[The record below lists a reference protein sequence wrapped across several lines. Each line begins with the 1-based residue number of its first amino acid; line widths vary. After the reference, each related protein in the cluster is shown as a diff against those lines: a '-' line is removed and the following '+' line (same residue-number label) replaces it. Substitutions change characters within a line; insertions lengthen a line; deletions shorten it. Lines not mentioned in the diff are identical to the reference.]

1 MTLDAALIAGGK
13 SRRFGRDKAF
23 VDWAGE
29 PLWIVQL
36 RKLLEREDVE
46 RVWLSSNA
54 EQPFPDHIDG
64 VTRLDDVIPD
74 IGPMGALKTV
84 FEASD
89 ASHVLIIAVDMPRLE
104 VGSMVPGVTRI
115 GDRWEPLA
123 GIYPRGEMLELI
135 DARIETGDYALQSLL
150 DEAEA
155 KGIIAP
161 LPPEDPGDYAN
172 VNTAE
177 DLEAIQ
183 EGDVAGRTLLRR
195 YLKGVG
201 YGEAEFDHLAGE
213 EPLEVR
219 VNGQSVSVMMRTPGH
234 DEELAIGFLYT
245 EGVIESAAEIVSIEL
260 SREVSP
266 SKKGNTLEANLS
278 GERDLS
284 ELTRHV
290 FTSSSCGVCGK
301 ATIDSVFQSFAP
313 LEKEAPPV
321 DPEVILTLPSTLR
334 EHQATFDKT
343 GGLHASAL
351 FRQDGELV
359 LLREDVGR
367 HNALDKVIGH
377 GVREGL
383 DFGELILLVSGRISF
398 ELMQKSLSV
407 QIPVVAGISAPSSL
421 AVDLAGESGQ
431 VLIGFLRESRFN
443 LYSGGR

>member
-1 MTLDAALIAGGK
+1 MTLDAALIAGGR

-23 VDWAGE
+23 VEWQGE

-36 RKLLEREDVE
+36 RKLLEREDVD
-46 RVWLSSNA
+46 RVWLSSNPVQA
-54 EQPFPDHIDG
+54 FPDHIDG
-64 VTRLDDVIPD
+64 VTRLDDIIPD
-74 IGPMGALKTV
+74 MGPMGALKTV

-89 ASHVLIIAVDMPRLE
+89 ATHVLVVAVDMPKLE
-104 VGSMVPGVTRI
+104 VRSMVPGVTRI

-123 GIYPRGEMLELI
+123 GIYPREEMLALI
-135 DARIETGDYALQSLL
+135 DARIGIGEYALQSLL

-155 KGIIAP
+155 RGIIDS
-161 LPPEDPGDYAN
+161 LPPADPGDYAN
-172 VNTAE
+172 VNTVE

-183 EGDVAGRTLLRR
+183 GGEVAGGTLLNR
-195 YLKGVG
+195 YVRGAG
-201 YGEAEFDHLAGE
+201 FGEAEFDHLAGE

-245 EGVIESAAEIVSIEL
+245 EGVIHSASEIVSIEL

-266 SKKGNTLEANLS
+266 SKKGNTLEVELS
-278 GERDLS
+278 GNRDLS
-284 ELTRHV
+284 SLTRHI

-301 ATIDSVFQSFAP
+301 ATIDSVFQSFSP
-313 LEKEAPPV
+313 LQAEAPPI
-321 DPEVILTLPSTLR
+321 DPEVILALPSTLR

-377 GVREGL
+377 GLREGFE
-383 DFGELILLVSGRISF
+383 FGELILLVSGRISF

-421 AVDLAGESGQ
+421 AVDLARESGQ
-431 VLIGFLRESRFN
+431 VLIGFLRESRLN